1 MTNLCSCKWW
11 SSLTADTMN
20 LRTVRRQ
27 TASNCK
33 LVSTSMRS
41 RLWGEIAGYMPWMCD
56 SCCARSILLH
66 LKDPDQW
73 LWYATTCENIASD
86 DVTAWRHGAVV
97 SMQTTTVRLCY
108 IARIERGYYWDTLYT
123 SVCIDPFRRAGSG
136 DPSRTSIPKLLGEIR
151 LIRCC
156 TLYPVSV
163 T

>member
-1 MTNLCSCKWW
+1 MVQTLKLDYALSLCC
-11 SSLTADTMN
+11 THPIRDVVRI
-20 LRTVRRQ
+20 LRTSRR
-27 TASNCK
+27 
-33 LVSTSMRS
+33 
-41 RLWGEIAGYMPWMCD
+41 
-56 SCCARSILLH
+56 
-66 LKDPDQW
+66 
-73 LWYATTCENIASD
+73 
-86 DVTAWRHGAVV
+86 
-97 SMQTTTVRLCY
+97 MQTTTVRLCY